1 VVERSE
7 RGAAEYVRELV
18 RRSAASQSTGVY
30 DRFQLITNG
39 IPY

>member
-1 VVERSE
+1 MRDC
-7 RGAAEYVRELV
+7 V
-18 RRSAASQSTGVY
+18 RRSAGSQSTGVY